1 MTKEQLRNFQSLKRE
16 HRRLEQRLRVLER
29 RPESEEAT
37 LRPLREF
44 YKAKLDELT
53 KAQLEIERA
62 IETLT
67 PTERDLIRLRYLDE
81 RPWHRVASEIH
92 YSEAQARRLHEDI
105 LEKLKKL

>member
-1 MTKEQLRNFQSLKRE
+1 MTKEQLRNYQSLKRE
-16 HRRLEQRLRVLER
+16 IRRLEQRLRALER
-29 RPESEEAT
+29 RPESEEAI
-37 LRPLREF
+37 LRPLWEF

-62 IETLT
+62 IESLT
-67 PTERDLIRLRYLDE
+67 PVERELIRLRYIDD

-92 YSEAQARRLHEDI
+92 YSEPQTLRIHGDI